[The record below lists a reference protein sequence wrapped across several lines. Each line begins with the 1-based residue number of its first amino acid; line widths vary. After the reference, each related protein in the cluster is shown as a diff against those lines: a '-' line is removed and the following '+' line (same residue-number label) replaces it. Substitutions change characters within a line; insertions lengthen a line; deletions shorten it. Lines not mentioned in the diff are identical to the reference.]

1 MGIFDS
7 LYTGV
12 SGLNAAQ
19 IQIQVTG
26 QNITNV
32 NSDYYTRQ
40 RVVQSAAYPLHTTP
54 GDIGLGTK
62 VDTIIRIHDEFT
74 FTKLKNASSN
84 KESTAYKEQVLKEIA
99 QRFPDLQDTG
109 LLNDIQN
116 YYQAW
121 NDFASHSYES
131 SQKTNLL
138 NITTTLTNRINDTA
152 YQLKN
157 IHTNI
162 NEDIVLAVEE
172 INRIGQ
178 QIADINKQIQSVET
192 KGGSVNANDLRDK
205 RDQLEST
212 MANLVNI
219 STFKNDIMSD
229 SRYGGSMTDQG
240 RDYTLAIDGV
250 TIIEG
255 TNFHPLKLDTQ
266 ASIDGFATIYY
277 ELNDE
282 TRIEMTNKISNGKL
296 GAMLDMRGR
305 NLDGEGN
312 FVDGTITDFRNNL
325 DTFAQTMIV
334 NTNNIYALAAQDSM
348 HSQDLKDMDESM
360 TLQNYS
366 SYVKD
371 GSFKV
376 NIYNATGDVVA
387 TKEIKIDASTTMNDT
402 RQGNSIVAQFN
413 SNTDDNGNHNLNDD
427 LDDYFE
433 AIYTYDEKTGMGHL
447 GFLPKQAEGEY
458 TISIEDNGT
467 NFAGVFGM
475 SQFFEGNKAANMQ
488 VEQSLRADSSKIKGN
503 KAPIDGD
510 NAMANEM
517 IQLQTKQVDFINKDG
532 SIKNESITGYY
543 RYLTSDI
550 ASRTESVIAL
560 NSTNQSLYASVYSE
574 HQSISGV
581 NMGEELSNL
590 IRFQSSYGA
599 AAKIITTV
607 DQMLNSL
614 LSIKQ

>member
-1 MGIFDS
+1 M
-7 LYTGV
+7 
-12 SGLNAAQ
+12 
-19 IQIQVTG
+19 
-26 QNITNV
+26 
-32 NSDYYTRQ
+32 
-40 RVVQSAAYPLHTTP
+40 
-54 GDIGLGTK
+54 
-62 VDTIIRIHDEFT
+62 
-74 FTKLKNASSN
+74 
-84 KESTAYKEQVLKEIA
+84 
-99 QRFPDLQDTG
+99 
-109 LLNDIQN
+109 
-116 YYQAW
+116 
-121 NDFASHSYES
+121 
-131 SQKTNLL
+131 L

-366 SYVKD
+366 SYIKD

-413 SNTDDNGNHNLNDD
+413 SNTDDNGNNHLNDD

-447 GFLPKQAEGEY
+447 GFC
-458 TISIEDNGT
+458 
-467 NFAGVFGM
+467 
-475 SQFFEGNKAANMQ
+475 
-488 VEQSLRADSSKIKGN
+488 QSKLR
-503 KAPIDGD
+503 
-510 NAMANEM
+510 
-517 IQLQTKQVDFINKDG
+517 
-532 SIKNESITGYY
+532 
-543 RYLTSDI
+543 
-550 ASRTESVIAL
+550 
-560 NSTNQSLYASVYSE
+560 
-574 HQSISGV
+574 
-581 NMGEELSNL
+581 
-590 IRFQSSYGA
+590 
-599 AAKIITTV
+599 
-607 DQMLNSL
+607 
-614 LSIKQ
+614 